1 MSATETTALEQ
12 IARSAVS
19 KKSFSETC
27 EALERL
33 CPEKQFRVLA
43 VHDVQ
48 ATLKEKGFEREPI
61 RIIEVCNAGF
71 ANEALQ
77 KNIHVS
83 LFMPCKFVVSE
94 SGGEVTV
101 TLGRPS
107 VISQLLPGSGL
118 ESLAEEVEGR
128 LSAIMDEVVG

>member
-1 MSATETTALEQ
+1 MSATETATLEQ
-12 IARSAVS
+12 IARSGTS
-19 KKSFSETC
+19 NRSFTETC

-33 CPEKQFRVLA
+33 CPENQFRVLA

-48 ATLKEKGFEREPI
+48 ATLKEKGFERDPI

-71 ANEALQ
+71 ANEALN

-94 SGGEVTV
+94 SSGKVTV

-107 VISQLLPGSGL
+107 VISQLLPGAGL
-118 ESLAEEVEGR
+118 ESLAGEVEER